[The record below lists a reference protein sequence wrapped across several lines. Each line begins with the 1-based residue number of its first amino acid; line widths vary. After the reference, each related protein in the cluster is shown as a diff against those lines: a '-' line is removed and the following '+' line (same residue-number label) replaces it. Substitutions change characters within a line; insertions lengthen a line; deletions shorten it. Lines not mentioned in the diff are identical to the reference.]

1 MTQTAYTNLSE
12 SLYGP
17 GRAPL
22 DRRKHPR
29 FRAGS
34 MIRFP
39 DAELFGF
46 VDTTT
51 EDVSCGGFSFLTR
64 IPYTPAA
71 GFYCNLMLP
80 DRGTGKLALQCRAR
94 VISTASRRQGLY

>member
-1 MTQTAYTNLSE
+1 
-12 SLYGP
+12 
-17 GRAPL
+17 
-22 DRRKHPR
+22 
-29 FRAGS
+29 

-94 VISTASRRQGLY
+94 VISTASRRQGLYRVGCRIEDYFVLPDTATMSY